1 MDLNKLCN
9 DVCDIARRTGE
20 FITKESEGFDIEDAR
35 LKGQHDFVS
44 YVDIESEKKLR
55 DELSKLLPAAGFI
68 GEEGEA
74 REGRNN
80 LTWIVDPLDGT
91 TNFMHRV
98 PVYSI
103 SIALTQK
110 EKILLGVIL
119 NVPTDELFYAYK
131 EGGAMLNGKR
141 IYVSDAETLEDSLIA
156 TGFPFKNYGQL
167 DNYMGCLEFF
177 IRNTQGVRRMGSAA
191 VDLASVA
198 CGRFDGF
205 YEYGLNKW
213 DVAAGIIIINEAG
226 GMVSDF
232 SGNKNNID
240 GTEIVAANNLIFET
254 FRLEVEKHMN
264 R

>member
-1 MDLNKLCN
+1 MNLNKLCN
-9 DVCDIARRTGE
+9 DVCDIAIRSGE
-20 FITKESEGFDIEDAR
+20 FIKKEAKGFDIEDAR

-55 DELSKLLPAAGFI
+55 GELSTLLPGAGFI

-74 REGRNN
+74 REGRND
-80 LTWIVDPLDGT
+80 LSWIVDPLDGT

-103 SIALTQK
+103 SIALAQK

-119 NVPTDELFYAYK
+119 NVPTGELFYAYK
-131 EGGAMLNGKR
+131 GGGSMLNDKN
-141 IYVSDAETLEDSLIA
+141 IYVSDTKTLEDSLIA
-156 TGFPFKNYGQL
+156 TGFPFKNYGRL
-167 DNYMGCLEFF
+167 DNYMHCLEFF
-177 IRNTQGVRRMGSAA
+177 IRNTHGVRRMGSAA

-240 GTEIVAANNLIFET
+240 GTEIVAANNLIFDT